1 MTKNE
6 GKTMRKN
13 TMYENMIAVT
23 NRQLYLQAAEKNR
36 RRDGKENE
44 EVSEAF
50 LPGTRLWNRYLKQAE
65 QVLSLSPKA
74 LILRE
79 KDLEPEVYRQLA
91 KEVTALCEAAGTE
104 CILHGFPDEAR
115 ALSWRKIH
123 LPLRLFRELPSLDFF
138 EKKGTSVHS
147 LAEAREAEALGAD
160 YLFAGNI
167 FETDCKKGLP
177 GRGLSFL
184 QEVCKQVSIPV
195 YGIGGI
201 TPDRMEQLLLAGASG
216 GCMMSGFLK
225 LQGEKE
231 A

>member
-1 MTKNE
+1 MPGWERRRGGVGGFSSWNPFMEPVSKAGRAGAFSFSQSACFA
-6 GKTMRKN
+6 GKGSGTGG
-13 TMYENMIAVT
+13 
-23 NRQLYLQAAEKNR
+23 LQAA
-36 RRDGKENE
+36 
-44 EVSEAF
+44 SH
-50 LPGTRLWNRYLKQAE
+50 
-65 QVLSLSPKA
+65 
-74 LILRE
+74 
-79 KDLEPEVYRQLA
+79 KD
-91 KEVTALCEAAGTE
+91 VTALCEAAGTE

-123 LPLRLFRELPSLDFF
+123 LPLRLFQELPSLDFF

>member
-6 GKTMRKN
+6 GKTMREN

-36 RRDGKENE
+36 CRDGKEDE

-74 LILRE
+74 LVLRE

-91 KEVTALCEAAGTE
+91 KDVTALCEAAGTE
-104 CILHGFPDEAR
+104 CI
-115 ALSWRKIH
+115 
-123 LPLRLFRELPSLDFF
+123 
-138 EKKGTSVHS
+138 VHS

>member
-1 MTKNE
+1 M
-6 GKTMRKN
+6 GKKT
-13 TMYENMIAVT
+13 
-23 NRQLYLQAAEKNR
+23 R
-36 RRDGKENE
+36 RCRRLF
-44 EVSEAF
+44 F
-50 LPGTRLWNRYLKQAE
+50 LEPVYGNRYLKQAE

-74 LILRE
+74 LVLRE

-91 KEVTALCEAAGTE
+91 KDVTALCEAAGTE
-104 CILHGFPDEAR
+104 CILHGFCEAR
-115 ALSWRKIH
+115 ALSWRNH